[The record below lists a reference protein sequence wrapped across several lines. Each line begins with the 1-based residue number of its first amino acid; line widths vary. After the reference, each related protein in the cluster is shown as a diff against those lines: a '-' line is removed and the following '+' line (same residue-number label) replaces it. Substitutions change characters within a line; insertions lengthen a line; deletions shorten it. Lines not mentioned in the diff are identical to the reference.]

1 MGGQASA
8 EFGAGLGAF
17 RRSGRCEWSQL
28 LRERLT
34 RVDSVAL
41 GPFTAGRD
49 AAEEGV
55 RWFCGDADAPR
66 LAAWAWGAAGPG
78 EVSESCIHLHWR
90 FPFRCMNYDAFVQHG
105 LGLGTH
111 SAFLVSTRRA
121 KPHFLGKVG
130 FRAGVSMNSVFSS
143 SADRQRA
150 PKSPGNPN
158 L

>member
-1 MGGQASA
+1 MSKMGGAMGGQASA

-17 RRSGRCEWSQL
+17 RRSGRCQWSQL

-34 RVDSVAL
+34 REDSVVL

-66 LAAWAWGAAGPG
+66 SAAWAWGAAGPG
-78 EVSESCIHLHWR
+78 EVS
-90 FPFRCMNYDAFVQHG
+90 D
-105 LGLGTH
+105 
-111 SAFLVSTRRA
+111 RRA
-121 KPHFLGKVG
+121 HHTG
-130 FRAGVSMNSVFSS
+130 F
-143 SADRQRA
+143 
-150 PKSPGNPN
+150 P